1 MNNFYRGTV
10 VSVSDPKNQGRVKV
24 KLAGFCSPELGIDNS
39 YPRANITAWCHQCV
53 AFAGPGYG
61 LFALPRIGDTAILGP
76 MENGEFIV
84 FGYQWTGTQG
94 KPTEGNANSRVFKT
108 PGGHRMSFQEDGDII
123 IHSSGGAEI
132 KVRENGNIE
141 LNGAAGKLVTT
152 KMICAYTGKEHP
164 QGLGSVKA
172 G

>member
-1 MNNFYRGTV
+1 MNKVYRGAV
-10 VSVSDPKNQGRVKV
+10 VNVSDPKSQGRVKV
-24 KLAGFCSPELGIDNS
+24 KIAGFCSPDLGVGQN
-39 YPRANITAWCHQCV
+39 YPRADITAWCHGCSP
-53 AFAGPGYG
+53 FAGNGYG
-61 LFALPRIGDTAILGP
+61 LFCLPKIGDTAILAP
-76 MENGEFIV
+76 MENGEFIIM
-84 FGYQWTGTQG
+84 GYQWTGTQA
-94 KPTEGNANSRVFKT
+94 KPSEGNADTRVFKT
-108 PGGHRMSFQEDGDII
+108 PAGHRLQFAEGGDIL

-132 KVRENGNIE
+132 KVRANGNIE